1 MRPGLRPLL
10 VLVALSAALAHATL
24 PPFDFTGTWTGTVAS
39 RFDSVGMNFTLTSTG
54 PRTFSGSVTFGPFEN
69 DPGAGAT
76 CRVNGTYGKR
86 VKLHLRC
93 PHARGQ
99 KGMTTLRAH
108 LDPTAETMSGPCHLW
123 VRGHGRHRAQFAL
136 MKN

>member
-54 PRTFSGSVTFGPFEN
+54 PRTSSGSVTFGPFEN

-86 VKLHLRC
+86 VKLHQVPAC
-93 PHARGQ
+93 ARSEGNDYPPSAP
-99 KGMTTLRAH
+99 GPDGRDTER
-108 LDPTAETMSGPCHLW
+108 TMPSLGARP
-123 VRGHGRHRAQFAL
+123 R
-136 MKN
+136 